1 MITVADDI
9 PAQPGSQCEVRVTLQ
24 RPVALDVG
32 LTFAMRE
39 GNRTIGAG
47 TITTIGPPD

>member
-1 MITVADDI
+1 V
-9 PAQPGSQCEVRVTLQ
+9 QVTLQ

-47 TITTIGPPD
+47 TVTTIGDAD